1 MNKNNWI
8 PLKIKKKKIES
19 FRQKLYFPQIPP
31 YTDPLLY
38 IIQSFRNTIK
48 QHFTKYVGYVM
59 FAAKV
64 GHWIPTEIYV
74 GCTSNFTTLLP
85 LFSSVVSCY
94 QWHRFGPD
102 TKPLYLNL
110 IPSYIHVFFTL
121 RRVICPRNYETS
133 IGVQHPQGNKCNA
146 MWHGVV

>member
-1 MNKNNWI
+1 MKFVVRNYI
-8 PLKIKKKKIES
+8 SHRFLLTLIHCYI
-19 FRQKLYFPQIPP
+19 LYSHLETLWSQ
-31 YTDPLLY
+31 
-38 IIQSFRNTIK
+38 R
-48 QHFTKYVGYVM
+48 FTKYVGYVM

-74 GCTSNFTTLLP
+74 GCTSNFITLLP

-94 QWHRFGPD
+94 QWHRLVPD
-102 TKPLYLNL
+102 TKSLYLNL
-110 IPSYIHVFFTL
+110 IPSYIHFFFTL

-133 IGVQHPQGNKCNA
+133 IGVQHPQSNKCKP